1 MELRV
6 LHYFLA
12 IAREENMTRAAQML
26 HISQPALSRQM
37 MQLEA
42 ELGVKLFTRSNH
54 NIVLT
59 EDGLLLKR
67 RAQELLSLAD
77 KTKRDFLHRDTEL
90 AGEITIGS
98 GEFRS
103 TRELAKAMVAF
114 RNKHPLVQ
122 FRIYSGNADNVQ
134 DYIERGLLD
143 LGVMGEPVDIRKYE
157 FVPMPVKEEWGVLVR
172 EDSPLARK
180 EYIEPADLM
189 GISLVT
195 GSRDFHGELI
205 RWFGELYDKLEIA
218 AVGNLLYNEAMLVG
232 NGAVVIVQ
240 RAHDLLDPAQV
251 LHLERGDEKVAL
263 NSVSIFLVLIQKGVG
278 HEAVSQIG
286 GGTVLRAEAPLGLF
300 PVGAVQKN
308 ASGPQ
313 RADVPL
319 FILRPHQGIFFIVVV
334 GPHRVPIYGGD
345 LLRRGVFCQSSGYQ
359 AQRQNERQEYTEKFA
374 FFHYE
379 ITSFVAPLPYRKFI
393 RSSITVL

>member
-1 MELRV
+1 
-6 LHYFLA
+6 
-12 IAREENMTRAAQML
+12 ML

-195 GSRDFHGELI
+195 GSRDFHGE
-205 RWFGELYDKLEIA
+205 
-218 AVGNLLYNEAMLVG
+218 
-232 NGAVVIVQ
+232 
-240 RAHDLLDPAQV
+240 
-251 LHLERGDEKVAL
+251 
-263 NSVSIFLVLIQKGVG
+263 
-278 HEAVSQIG
+278 
-286 GGTVLRAEAPLGLF
+286 
-300 PVGAVQKN
+300 
-308 ASGPQ
+308 
-313 RADVPL
+313 
-319 FILRPHQGIFFIVVV
+319 
-334 GPHRVPIYGGD
+334 
-345 LLRRGVFCQSSGYQ
+345 
-359 AQRQNERQEYTEKFA
+359 
-374 FFHYE
+374 
-379 ITSFVAPLPYRKFI
+379 
-393 RSSITVL
+393 

>member
-232 NGAVVIVQ
+232 NGMDAVLCIRLNCRYENLRFIPLHPPVESRTALIWKKDAVFS
-240 RAHDLLDPAQV
+240 RATAAFIDLIAQY
-251 LHLERGDEKVAL
+251 LKAISGDK
-263 NSVSIFLVLIQKGVG
+263 I
-278 HEAVSQIG
+278 
-286 GGTVLRAEAPLGLF
+286 
-300 PVGAVQKN
+300 
-308 ASGPQ
+308 
-313 RADVPL
+313 
-319 FILRPHQGIFFIVVV
+319 
-334 GPHRVPIYGGD
+334 
-345 LLRRGVFCQSSGYQ
+345 
-359 AQRQNERQEYTEKFA
+359 
-374 FFHYE
+374 
-379 ITSFVAPLPYRKFI
+379 
-393 RSSITVL
+393 